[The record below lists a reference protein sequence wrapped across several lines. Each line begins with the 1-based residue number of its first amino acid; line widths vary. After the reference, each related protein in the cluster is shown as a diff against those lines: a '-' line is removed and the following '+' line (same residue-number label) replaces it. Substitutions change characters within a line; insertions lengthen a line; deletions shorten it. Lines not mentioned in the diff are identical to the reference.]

1 MPLWLKGLPGGLS
14 LGLVLGALLAFSGF
28 LDLRGL
34 SLVVLGLRF
43 TGLFFGGYSFLS
55 GGLGNVVLKLHTFVQ
70 YICTF
75 VKQMLRSQSLF
86 QGVSN

>member
-1 MPLWLKGLPGGLS
+1 MGFCSGHIVG
-14 LGLVLGALLAFSGF
+14 FSGF

-55 GGLGNVVLKLHTFVQ
+55 GGLETLHWNFKRLYSTYVLLKN
-70 YICTF
+70 
-75 VKQMLRSQSLF
+75 K
-86 QGVSN
+86 G